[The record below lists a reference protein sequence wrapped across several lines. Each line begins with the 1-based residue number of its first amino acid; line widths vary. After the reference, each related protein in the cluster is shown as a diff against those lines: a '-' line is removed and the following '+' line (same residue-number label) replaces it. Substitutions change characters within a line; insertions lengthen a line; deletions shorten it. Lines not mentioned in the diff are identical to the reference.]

1 MLAYKGEGIRK
12 GKREQQKGTYLAN
25 KVVRREGVLVHDLE
39 PDPSVLSNLW
49 PILKF

>member
-25 KVVRREGVLVHDLE
+25 KVVRREGVLVHHLE

-49 PILKF
+49 TILNL